1 MQFTRHTD
9 YALRLLLHLAEAGEE
24 RVSIAMVAQAQG
36 ISQTHLMKI
45 ANSLTHA
52 GLIEATRGRG
62 GGIRMA
68 KRPEE
73 INLGAVIRALE
84 SNCGLVNCAGC
95 RLVRRCGLPGVL
107 NQALDAFY
115 GVLSEKTLADI
126 MRRPHPMP
134 AA

>member
-24 RVSIAMVAQAQG
+24 RVSIAMVAEAQG

-45 ANSLTHA
+45 ANNLAHA

-73 INLGAVIRALE
+73 INLGDAIRALE
-84 SNCGLVNCAGC
+84 PDCGLVNCTGC
-95 RLVRRCGLPGVL
+95 RLIRRCGLPPVL
-107 NQALDAFY
+107 NQAMDAFY
-115 GVLSEKTLADI
+115 GVLGEKTLADI
-126 MRRPHPMP
+126 MRRPTRAVP
-134 AA
+134 A